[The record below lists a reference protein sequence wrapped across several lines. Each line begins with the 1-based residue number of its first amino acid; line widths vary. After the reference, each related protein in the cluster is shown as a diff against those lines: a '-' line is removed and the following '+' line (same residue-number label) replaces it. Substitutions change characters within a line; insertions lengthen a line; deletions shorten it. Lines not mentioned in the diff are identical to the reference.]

1 MLSDVMR
8 GVGDGGRYNNRHACV
23 CVRACVRTWGGG
35 RGEGG
40 WVVGGEGLQHTFV
53 QSTYLRSNT
62 RIFVSACRLL
72 SANSLSFLSSSPSS
86 SLILCGVRT
95 QVDSC
100 KSRAKSH
107 GHMTSSRERYKLEVL
122 ITGSAYYRKLLLPEV
137 LTTECT
143 YNRKCLLPE
152 VLITR
157 SSYYWQN
164 GTLVWHPG
172 FCSLYLVSRA
182 FILSS
187 LFCKVWLSLV
197 LMLTASSTSSSLREG
212 RRAN

>member
-1 MLSDVMR
+1 MEAGTTTDMHV
-8 GVGDGGRYNNRHACV
+8 CV
-23 CVRACVRTWGGG
+23 CVHVCVRGAGG

-40 WVVGGEGLQHTFV
+40 WLVGGEGLQHTFV

-107 GHMTSSRERYKLEVL
+107 GHMTSSRERCKLEVL
-122 ITGSAYYRKLLLPEV
+122 ITGGSSYYRKF
-137 LTTECT
+137 
-143 YNRKCLLPE
+143 LLPE
-152 VLITR
+152 VLITGR
-157 SSYYWQN
+157 MERWPDIRVFAHCTWFPGLLSCPPCFAKFDS
-164 GTLVWHPG
+164 VW
-172 FCSLYLVSRA
+172 C
-182 FILSS
+182 
-187 LFCKVWLSLV
+187 
-197 LMLTASSTSSSLREG
+197 
-212 RRAN
+212 